1 MRYAW
6 DQMNIYL
13 KSSTLSKLGLEP
25 LIRYFLYHLRSW
37 DYISSQRID
46 YLIANS
52 NFTAKRIK
60 KYWGRESK
68 VIFPPVNVNRFN
80 YNKNR
85 GDYYL
90 SVSRLVPNKRVDL
103 IVKAFNKLKYPLIII
118 GDGVDKNYLKKIK
131 GENIKILGFQ
141 SDQVIKKMMEQC
153 RAFVYAGT
161 EDFGIAPVEAM
172 AAGAPVIGLEKGG
185 LIDTVK
191 CINKEDNNPTGVF
204 FKSTHINEI
213 SQCIEWFEEKKI
225 WKKFNPSELNKWA
238 SKFNEENFSTEFKD
252 FINKVKPNL

>member
-1 MRYAW
+1 M
-6 DQMNIYL
+6 
-13 KSSTLSKLGLEP
+13 
-25 LIRYFLYHLRSW
+25 
-37 DYISSQRID
+37 
-46 YLIANS
+46 
-52 NFTAKRIK
+52 
-60 KYWGRESK
+60 
-68 VIFPPVNVNRFN
+68 
-80 YNKNR
+80 
-85 GDYYL
+85 
-90 SVSRLVPNKRVDL
+90 
-103 IVKAFNKLKYPLIII
+103 KAFNKLKYPLIII

-238 SKFNEENFSTEFKD
+238 SKFNEENFSIQFKD
-252 FINKVKPNL
+252 FINKAKPNL